1 MKKKIY
7 RYAMV
12 GILFFMAILGVKT
25 VKAET
30 YTGQAIWPSEFI
42 SNIYVKKVK
51 PNGYAK
57 YQQMQFIRRSEDN
70 KFVYCLQPYT
80 DIDNNLPYYEVARDD
95 YAKVLNMTEEQW
107 DRISLLSYYGYQY
120 NENGYDHSSNK
131 WYAITQVM
139 IWRTTN
145 PESDIY
151 FTDKLNGSRINS
163 YNDEIAEMERLV
175 SEHYK
180 TPSFENNLSL
190 PLGSSMTLTDSN
202 NVLKNYKI
210 SSTEN
215 VTATISGNTI
225 TITATGIGDAKV
237 NLTKKTTKYETNPI
251 VYFSNH
257 SQNVMRVGNY
267 DPVNTNIKLEIFG
280 GRVEINKLDSQTH
293 TNKPQG
299 QGTLKGAVYGVYN
312 TSGDL
317 ITKLTTDENGY
328 AISDYLPSVGEF
340 VVKEITPSNGY
351 TLDKNSYRIIVDK
364 DNLLA
369 SVNVLEKVISGNLE
383 ITKVYASAETQILLP
398 EVGVKFGIYDKN
410 DKLIKEVIT
419 DNNGKIKVSLPFGK
433 YVLKQLTTTSGFEY
447 ADNYEFNINEDGE
460 EIKEVIANAEITAK
474 LKVIKIDSET
484 KEVIKRANIKF
495 KIFDVEENKYV
506 CQTITYPTAKTLCE
520 FETDENGILITPYPL
535 YSGTYK
541 LEEVDQVIDGYL
553 WNKQS
558 VEFRIDENAKLITD
572 SKYGILFETKF
583 ENKEVKG
590 KLIIQKTGEE
600 IIINNGIEYSKVNL
614 KGVKIGL
621 YANKDIY
628 SANGI
633 LKYKKDSLIGEYI
646 TNENGIIEINNLY
659 LGSYYI
665 KEISTLETHVL
676 DNKKYEFEL
685 NYKDQYTAI
694 INYEINLENFYKKGD
709 LEFTK
714 TDLITGDV
722 IANTKIE
729 IYTENNELVYF
740 GTTDENGKITIKN
753 LPVNQKFYII
763 ETEPATGYVLTE
775 EKVFFEIKEN
785 GEIVKANMTNKP
797 IIGELEFTK
806 IDFSTSEPLPN
817 TLIEVYTENN
827 ELVFSGR
834 TDENGIIVIKELKY
848 GKYYIL
854 EKEAPE
860 SYVLNTEKMYFDITK
875 DGEIVKSTMTNEK
888 IKGKLEFTK
897 IDFSTS
903 EPLPNTLIEVYTEN
917 NELVF
922 SGRTDENGMVVIEEL
937 EYGKY
942 YILEKEAPESYLL
955 NEEPMNFEIKEN
967 GEIVKAIMTN
977 DKIVIE
983 VPNTEKNKF
992 PYLELSALILSALG
1006 MGVII
1011 YAKKKKDK

>member
-1 MKKKIY
+1 MKNKLY

-12 GILFFMAILGVKT
+12 GILFFMAILGIKT

-42 SNIYVKKVK
+42 SNIYVRKEK

-151 FTDKLNGSRINS
+151 FTDKLNGNRINS
-163 YNDEIAEMERLV
+163 YDDEIAEMERLV
-175 SEHYK
+175 NEHYK
-180 TPSFENNLSL
+180 TPSFESNLTL

-202 NVLKNYKI
+202 NVLSNYKI
-210 SSTEN
+210 SSVEN

-225 TITATGIGDAKV
+225 TITATGIGDAKI

-280 GRVEINKLDSQTH
+280 GRVEINKLDSQTQ
-293 TNKPQG
+293 TNTPQG

-317 ITKLTTDENGY
+317 ITQLTTDENGY
-328 AISDYLPSVGEF
+328 AISDYLPAVGEF
-340 VVKEITPSNGY
+340 LIKEITPSNGY
-351 TLDKNSYRIIVDK
+351 TLDKNTYRIIVDK

-369 SVNVLEKVISGNLE
+369 SVNVLEKVITGNLE

-419 DNNGKIKVSLPFGK
+419 DNNGKINVSLPFGE

-447 ADNYEFNINEDGE
+447 ADNYEFNIDEDGE

-474 LKVIKIDSET
+474 LKVIKIDAET

-520 FETDENGILITPYPL
+520 FETDENGILITPYSL

-553 WNKQS
+553 WNRES
-558 VEFRIDENAKLITD
+558 VEFRIDENANLITD
-572 SKYGILFETKF
+572 NEYGILFETKF
-583 ENKEVKG
+583 ENKKVKG
-590 KLIIQKTGEE
+590 SIEIQKYGEE
-600 IIINNGIEYSKVNL
+600 MIKTEEGYEYKEIPL
-614 KGVKIGL
+614 EGVIIGL
-621 YANKDIY
+621 YQGDKLISEYTTD
-628 SANGI
+628 SNG
-633 LKYKKDSLIGEYI
+633 YI
-646 TNENGIIEINNLY
+646 KISNLE
-659 LGSYYI
+659 LGNYTI
-665 KEISTLETHVL
+665 KEISTIGNHIL
-676 DNKKYEFEL
+676 DLNSYEVTL
-685 NYKDQYTAI
+685 KYKDQYTPI
-694 INYEINLENFYKKGD
+694 INYTLEIKNYLSKGKVEFNKID
-709 LEFTK
+709 NNQKPIPNTVVEIYNELDELLFTK
-714 TDLITGDV
+714 
-722 IANTKIE
+722 
-729 IYTENNELVYF
+729 
-740 GTTDENGKITIKN
+740 TTDENGQ
-753 LPVNQKFYII
+753 VII
-763 ETEPATGYVLTE
+763 EGL
-775 EKVFFEIKEN
+775 
-785 GEIVKANMTNKP
+785 P
-797 IIGELEFTK
+797 IG
-806 IDFSTSEPLPN
+806 N
-817 TLIEVYTENN
+817 
-827 ELVFSGR
+827 
-834 TDENGIIVIKELKY
+834 
-848 GKYYIL
+848 YYIL
-854 EKEAPE
+854 EKETASE
-860 SYVLNTEKMYFDITK
+860 DYILNTEKLHFAIQENEDVVVCSMI
-875 DGEIVKSTMTNEK
+875 NEK
-888 IKGKLEFTK
+888 VIK
-897 IDFSTS
+897 
-903 EPLPNTLIEVYTEN
+903 
-917 NELVF
+917 
-922 SGRTDENGMVVIEEL
+922 
-937 EYGKY
+937 
-942 YILEKEAPESYLL
+942 
-955 NEEPMNFEIKEN
+955 
-967 GEIVKAIMTN
+967 
-977 DKIVIE
+977 
-983 VPNTEKNKF
+983 VPNTEKNEF

-1006 MGVII
+1006 LGVII
-1011 YAKKKKDK
+1011 YAKKKWI